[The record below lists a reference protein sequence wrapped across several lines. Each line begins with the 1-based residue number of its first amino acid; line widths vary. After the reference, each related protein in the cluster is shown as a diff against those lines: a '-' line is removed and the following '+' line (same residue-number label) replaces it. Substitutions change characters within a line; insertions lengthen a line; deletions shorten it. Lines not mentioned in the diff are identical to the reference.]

1 MGIIT
6 KRDILNF
13 TSLDQTVKEHMTSRD
28 KLIVL
33 QIELNQFSERQIP
46 SQDEILKMM
55 VEKRVEKPKGP
66 WEKKS

>member
-55 VEKRVEKPKGP
+55 VEKRVEKLPIVNSKN
-66 WEKKS
+66 

>member
-13 TSLDQTVKEHMTSRD
+13 NSLDQTVKEQMTPRD
-28 KLIVL
+28 KLCVL
-33 QIELNQFSERQIP
+33 QIELNQFSESQIP

-55 VEKRVEKPKGP
+55 VEKRVEKLPIVNSKN
-66 WEKKS
+66 